1 MARVGIIGAG
11 PAGLMAAEAAAAA
24 GASVTV
30 FEAQPTA
37 GRKLLMA
44 GKSGLNITHSEDL
57 ERFVARYGAARP
69 RLQSALDAFD
79 GPAVRDWCAGLG
91 VETFVGSSGRVF
103 PKAMKA
109 SPLLRAWLSRL
120 GSAGVTLR
128 TRARW
133 TGWSGEHL
141 LIETPEGEERHAFDA
156 VVLALGGAS
165 WPRLGSDGAWTA
177 HVGEAGIG
185 IAPFRPANC
194 GFEVAWSPVFIER
207 FAGAPV
213 KAVVAESDAG
223 SSAGEFV
230 ISRAGVE
237 GSLVYTHSA
246 ALRDRL
252 EADGS
257 AVLYLDLVPGRAV
270 ERLAQ
275 DFARQKPGTSFAN
288 RLRKGAGWRAS
299 RRPRARA
306 DARGGGAAA
315 RPACRG
321 AQAPAAH
328 PVADPPDGGGHF
340 RGGWGR
346 VRRPR
351 SDPHGALKAR
361 PLHRRGNARLGSA
374 DRGISPHRLS
384 CHRAAGRAGCCPVC
398 AGTRAGGLT

>member
-1 MARVGIIGAG
+1 MPRVGIIGAG
-11 PAGLMAAEAAAAA
+11 PAGLMAAEAAAEA
-24 GASVTV
+24 GASVMV

-109 SPLLRAWLSRL
+109 SPLLRAWLARL

-133 TGWSGEHL
+133 TGWADDQL
-141 LIETPEGEERHAFDA
+141 VIETPDGQERHGFDA
-156 VVLALGGAS
+156 VVLAMGGAS

-177 HVGEAGIG
+177 PLGEAGIG
-185 IAPFRPANC
+185 MAPFRPANC
-194 GFEVAWSPVFIER
+194 GFEVDWSPVFVER

-237 GSLVYTHSA
+237 GSLVYTHSS

-257 AVLYLDLVPGRAV
+257 AVLHLDLVPGRTV
-270 ERLAQ
+270 ERLTQ
-275 DFARQKPGTSFAN
+275 DLARQKPGTSFAN
-288 RLRKGAGWRAS
+288 RLRKGAGLEGVKAGLVRELMPEAVALPPD
-299 RRPRARA
+299 RLAAALKHLPLPLLRTRPMAEA
-306 DARGGGAAA
+306 ISVAGGVVFDALDPILMVHAKPGLFIAGEMLDWEAPTGGYLLTACLATGRLAGQGAAQYA
-315 RPACRG
+315 RK
-321 AQAPAAH
+321 H
-328 PVADPPDGGGHF
+328 
-340 RGGWGR
+340 
-346 VRRPR
+346 
-351 SDPHGALKAR
+351 AR
-361 PLHRRGNARLGSA
+361 E
-374 DRGISPHRLS
+374 D
-384 CHRAAGRAGCCPVC
+384 
-398 AGTRAGGLT
+398 

>member
-177 HVGEAGIG
+177 PVGEAGIG

-213 KAVVAESDAG
+213 KAVVADSDAG

-252 EADGS
+252 DADGS
-257 AVLYLDLVPGRAV
+257 VVLYLDLVPGRAV

-275 DFARQKPGTSFAN
+275 DLARQKPGTSFAN
-288 RLRKGAGWRAS
+288 RLRKGAGLEGVKAGLVRELM
-299 RRPRARA
+299 PE
-306 DARGGGAAA
+306 GGALPPEQLAA
-315 RPACRG
+315 
-321 AQAPAAH
+321 
-328 PVADPPDGGGHF
+328 
-340 RGGWGR
+340 
-346 VRRPR
+346 
-351 SDPHGALKAR
+351 ALKHLPLTLLRTR
-361 PLHRRGNARLGSA
+361 PMAEA
-374 DRGISPHRLS
+374 IS
-384 CHRAAGRAGCCPVC
+384 V
-398 AGTRAGGLT
+398 AGGVVFDDLDPTLMVHSKPGLFIAGEMLDWEAPTGGYLLTACLATGRLAGQGAAQYAREHAREG